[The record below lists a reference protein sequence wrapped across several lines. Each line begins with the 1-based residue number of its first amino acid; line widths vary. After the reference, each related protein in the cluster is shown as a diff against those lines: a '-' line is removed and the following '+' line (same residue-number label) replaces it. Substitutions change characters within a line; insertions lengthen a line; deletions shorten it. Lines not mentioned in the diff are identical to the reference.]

1 MVRTLAGGYANSVS
15 GVPPMHDLPP
25 LFATLQRL
33 GEDPTSGVVLQP
45 PAYDR
50 AVRRMQERVREET
63 NDAIPDDF
71 VAFLRLANGARIK
84 DAWLKPTSDV
94 GRELRDPGWTGVV
107 IGGVGTD
114 AECEYDWRDRRYHLV
129 RLTPK
134 RERLGS
140 YATFA
145 ELLAAMML
153 GQGVV

>member
-1 MVRTLAGGYANSVS
+1 MEE
-15 GVPPMHDLPP
+15 LPS

-50 AVRRMQERVREET
+50 AVRRMQELVRVASHEAMR
-63 NDAIPDDF
+63 NDAMPDDF
-71 VAFLRLANGARIK
+71 VDFLRLANGARIK
-84 DAWLKPTSDV
+84 DAWVSPTSDV
-94 GRELRDPGWTGVV
+94 GRELRDPGWTCVV
-107 IGGVGTD
+107 VGGVGTD

-153 GQGVV
+153 GQELL

>member
-1 MVRTLAGGYANSVS
+1 MEEIES
-15 GVPPMHDLPP
+15 

-50 AVRRMQERVREET
+50 TVRRMQERVRTASQEAMR
-63 NDAIPDDF
+63 NDAMPDDF

-84 DAWLKPTSDV
+84 SAWIQPASDV
-94 GRELRDPGWTGVV
+94 GRELRDFGVTSAV

-129 RLTPK
+129 GLTPA
-134 RERLGS
+134 REHLASHG
-140 YATFA
+140 TFA
-145 ELLAAMML
+145 ELLVALMRE
-153 GQGVV
+153 QGV